1 MIDNS
6 DYGIINSD
14 SDYFVK
20 GESYKEAYNEY
31 LNYADHKSDDS
42 EIKLFTS
49 REDEENYKI
58 QKEIL
63 NLSKIKTN
71 STNFLSTMGRKEL
84 NFLNDEKLKKNNNIL
99 TSINEI
105 EINLDDEEEK
115 GINSKDIG
123 DLKHNK
129 KTLAMETIMSIIN
142 VENLDNEEEKRINN
156 ISVKKFFLLKYPK
169 LKFKKKNINKNFK
182 NKFNIKFRIRQ
193 NHQFKKNYR

>member
-1 MIDNS
+1 
-6 DYGIINSD
+6 
-14 SDYFVK
+14 
-20 GESYKEAYNEY
+20 
-31 LNYADHKSDDS
+31 
-42 EIKLFTS
+42 
-49 REDEENYKI
+49 
-58 QKEIL
+58 
-63 NLSKIKTN
+63 
-71 STNFLSTMGRKEL
+71 MGRKEL

-142 VENLDNEEEKRINN
+142 VENLDNEEEKRINS

-169 LKFKKKNINKNFK
+169 LKIKKKKFK
-182 NKFNIKFRIRQ
+182 SK
-193 NHQFKKNYR
+193 

>member
-6 DYGIINSD
+6 DYGIINSV

-31 LNYADHKSDDS
+31 LNYADHT

-49 REDEENYKI
+49 REDEENYKA

-84 NFLNDEKLKKNNNIL
+84 NFLNDEKLKK
-99 TSINEI
+99 
-105 EINLDDEEEK
+105 
-115 GINSKDIG
+115 
-123 DLKHNK
+123 
-129 KTLAMETIMSIIN
+129 II
-142 VENLDNEEEKRINN
+142 I
-156 ISVKKFFLLKYPK
+156 F
-169 LKFKKKNINKNFK
+169 
-182 NKFNIKFRIRQ
+182 
-193 NHQFKKNYR
+193 